1 MNCLGHCEQPGMER
15 EVLMEAERP
24 LTEYAA
30 ERNGRLLSVSRPAPG
45 LTPGRFLA
53 QAAGHERVYW
63 RDGSSGVAFAG
74 MGAALD
80 LFGYG
85 ENRYRTV
92 ERQAREL
99 FAGAEIAAAN
109 PLARPRLFGG
119 FAFSDDFIPDVTW
132 SAFHPAHFI
141 LPHYQLACRDGES
154 WLTLNALIPDG
165 ESVAAAREGLEEALA
180 DRLALLAAKETCQI
194 SENLAG
200 LTPEIDY
207 PLPYPAWEEMIETAR
222 RTFQTTPLRKVVLS
236 RICQVRSAQA
246 IDIDAA
252 LAQLEARYPGCYIFL
267 FEPRP
272 HHAFLGAPPELLV
285 GVQGTQLET
294 MGLAGSAPRGATPQ
308 EDAANG
314 AALLASAK
322 DRHEH
327 GLVVDALRRRLSPI
341 TSHLEMADE
350 PQLLTLSNIHHLYTP
365 VSGKLCEAEGVL
377 PLVELLHPTPALG
390 GSPRELALD
399 FIQKHEPTL
408 RGWYAAP
415 VGWLDANLDGAFAVA
430 IRSAVVQEKR
440 AWLYAGGG
448 IVDGSIPQ
456 REWEET
462 EWKFKPMLSVLRTAY
477 SVGSH
482 I

>member
-1 MNCLGHCEQPGMER
+1 MSTPSPAHPKATER
-15 EVLMEAERP
+15 L
-24 LTEYAA
+24 LTEYQA
-30 ERNGRLLSVSRPAPG
+30 ERNGRLVSVSRPAPG
-45 LTPGRFLA
+45 LTAERFLA

-63 RDGSSGVAFAG
+63 RDGRSGVVFAG

-80 LFGYG
+80 IFGYG

-99 FAGAEIAAAN
+99 FAQATLDRQN
-109 PLARPRLFGG
+109 PLAAPRLFGG

-141 LPHYQLACRDGES
+141 LPHYQLASAGPES
-154 WLTLNALIPDG
+154 WLTLNILIPDG
-165 ESVAAAREGLEEALA
+165 ESVDEARAGLEEALA
-180 DRLALLAAKETCQI
+180 DRLTLLGNQTYRA

-207 PLPYPAWEEMIETAR
+207 PLSYAAWEEMIETAR
-222 RTFQTTPLRKVVLS
+222 RAFQTTPLQKVVLS
-236 RICQVRSAQA
+236 RICQIRSGHP
-246 IDIDAA
+246 IHTDAA

-272 HHAFLGAPPELLV
+272 QHAFLGAPPELLV
-285 GVQGTQLET
+285 SVQGDRLET
-294 MGLAGSAPRGATPQ
+294 MGLAGSAPRGATPE

-327 GLVVDALRRRLSPI
+327 GLVVDTLRRRLQPVTRQLAI
-341 TSHLEMADE
+341 ADE
-350 PQLLTLSNIHHLYTP
+350 PELMTLSNIHHLHTSVTGLLADP
-365 VSGKLCEAEGVL
+365 QGVL

-399 FIQKHEPTL
+399 FIRTHEPTL

-415 VGWLDANLDGAFAVA
+415 VGWIDAGLDGTFAVA
-430 IRSAVVQEKR
+430 IRSAVIQEKR

-448 IVDGSIPQ
+448 IVPGSIPAK
-456 REWEET
+456 EWEET
-462 EWKFKPMLSVLRTAY
+462 RWKFKPMLGVLQ
-477 SVGSH
+477 
-482 I
+482 